1 MRKQDFLIGLIAGL
15 EPNEKRYF
23 KMFCGLQ
30 PGEKRYLKLF
40 NSLENKT
47 KYDSAELCAELEL
60 KPLQL
65 ADDKHY
71 LSQILLQSLRNYD

>member
-40 NSLENKT
+40 KVLKT
-47 KYDSAELCAELEL
+47 K
-60 KPLQL
+60 
-65 ADDKHY
+65 
-71 LSQILLQSLRNYD
+71 QSMIVQNSVPN

>member
-30 PGEKRYLKLF
+30 PGK
-40 NSLENKT
+40 NAT
-47 KYDSAELCAELEL
+47 
-60 KPLQL
+60 
-65 ADDKHY
+65 
-71 LSQILLQSLRNYD
+71 